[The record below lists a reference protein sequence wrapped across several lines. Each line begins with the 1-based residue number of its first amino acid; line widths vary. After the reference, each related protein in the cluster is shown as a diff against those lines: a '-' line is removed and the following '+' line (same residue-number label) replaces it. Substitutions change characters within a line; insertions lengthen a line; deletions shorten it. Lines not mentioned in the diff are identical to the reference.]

1 MAGKNE
7 HGGSRFPEDPV
18 LLLDL
23 SPKQWLLRRGGYR
36 KNPKRLQINETLTT
50 IGNGYL
56 NIRGSLEELPP
67 GSYRG
72 MYINGIYD
80 KSEAD
85 VEELVKCPVWTDVSL
100 WIDGYKVSLPDCKV
114 LRHEQMLDM
123 KKGILHRKSTLRLP
137 TGKIVTFAT
146 SKLVFLHMVHWG
158 YMRVRIVPENFSG
171 KIRVL
176 SGLNGDVLN
185 RGFFPGEQLKHL
197 HLERIERG
205 RDLMYLEVKTRARG
219 IRISSAAS
227 WRIANHDRS
236 SVTWE
241 PRIYG
246 EKFTSEMSLHAEK
259 GKVYEFEKHAV
270 VYTSRELPAEKMFK
284 GAICGLKTFLR
295 NGAYREIRSHIDL
308 WNRCWQQAD
317 IIIDGDRT
325 AQRAIRYNIY
335 QLLINGPRK
344 PGSIGAKFLGSEGYL
359 GHVFWDTEIFVFP
372 FYLYNFPDIA
382 KNMLLYRYATLPG
395 ALKNAERAGYHGAKF
410 GWETATTGE
419 DVTPRFAS
427 KLERTIRLIYTGS
440 EEDHIVSDVIYA
452 VERYFRVTGDEDFLL
467 RHALEMIFQTARF
480 WASRVVKADDA
491 FEIRTVIGPD
501 EFHEHVNN
509 NAYTNFLV
517 KWHLKL
523 TVTLYN
529 YFNKRKLKDFT
540 ALCRRLSLQSGEIGL
555 WGEISSKLKF
565 AIDAETGLIEQF
577 DGYFALKDFVITRH
591 DRKGRPV
598 LPNGVTYRN
607 IYKTRLIKQA
617 DVLMLFLL
625 FPHAFSDEVKLA
637 NYNYYEK
644 RALHKSSLSHCTH
657 AMVGLAVGNR
667 QHAYHYFMK
676 TAQVDLEN
684 LHGNTD
690 LGIHAAA
697 AGGAWQTV
705 VKGFGGLTL
714 KSDRIVLK
722 PWLPKRWRRLRFKVH
737 WRDRVIRLD
746 VRHEDVSVFI
756 EAEETMKVP
765 CTFWGKCFTIS
776 ANSTYRFTYD
786 PITCSKTGEYDEV
799 PTHSTDSTLN

>member
-1 MAGKNE
+1 MTRKSRAGNN
-7 HGGSRFPEDPV
+7 RFQEDPI

-23 SPKQWLLRRGGYR
+23 SPKRWLLRRGGYR
-36 KNPKRLQINETLTT
+36 NDPKRLQINETLMT

-72 MYINGIYD
+72 MYINGVYD

-100 WIDGYKVSLPDCKV
+100 WIDGYKVSLPDCRV

-123 KKGILHRKSTLRLP
+123 KKGILHRKSTLRLL

-146 SKLVFLHMVHWG
+146 TKLVFLHMVHWG

-171 KIRVL
+171 EIRVL

-205 RDLMYLEVKTRARG
+205 RDLMYLEMKTRERT
-219 IRISSAAS
+219 IRIANAAS
-227 WRIANHDRS
+227 WRIVNHGRDAIK
-236 SVTWE
+236 WE

-246 EKFTSEMSLHAEK
+246 EKFASEMTLHAEK
-259 GKVYEFEKHAV
+259 GVSYEFEKHAV
-270 VYTSRELPAEKMFK
+270 VYTSREIPIGKMFK
-284 GAICGLKTFLR
+284 GTICGLKSFLR
-295 NGAYREIRSHIDL
+295 NGAFREIKAHVEL
-308 WNRCWQQAD
+308 WEKCWQQAD
-317 IIIDGDRT
+317 VVVEGDPA
-325 AQRAIRYNIY
+325 AQKAIRYNIY
-335 QLLINGPRK
+335 QLLINGPRL
-344 PGSIGAKFLGSEGYL
+344 PGSVGAKFLSSEGYL
-359 GHVFWDTEIFVFP
+359 GHVFWDTEIFIFP

-382 KNMLLYRYATLPG
+382 RNMLLYRYKTLRG
-395 ALKNAERAGYHGAKF
+395 AIKNAERAGYKGAKY

-427 KLERTIRLIYTGS
+427 KLERTIRLIYTGT

-452 VERYFRVTGDEDFLL
+452 VERYFRVTGDEEFA
-467 RHALEMIFQTARF
+467 RRYALEMIFQTARF
-480 WASRVVKADDA
+480 WASRVVAAGDA

-523 TVTLYN
+523 AVTLYK
-529 YFNKRKLKDFT
+529 FFRKRDLEDFT
-540 ALCRRLSLQSGEIGL
+540 ALCLRLSLEPEEIGQ
-555 WGEISSKLKF
+555 WHEISNKLKF
-565 AIDAETGLIEQF
+565 SIDAESGLIEQF
-577 DGYFALKDFVITRH
+577 DGYFDLKDFVITRH

-598 LPNGVTYRN
+598 LPPGITYRN
-607 IYKTRLIKQA
+607 IGRTRLIKQA

-637 NYNYYEK
+637 NYDFYEK

-667 QHAYHYFMK
+667 QHAYRYFMK

-697 AGGAWQTV
+697 VGGTWLTV

-714 KSDRIVLK
+714 KSDRIELK
-722 PWLPKRWRRLRFKVH
+722 PWLPKKWKRLFFGVH
-737 WRDRVIRLD
+737 WRDRIIKLEIRHD
-746 VRHEDVSVFI
+746 IVTIVI
-756 EAEETMKVP
+756 EASEEMPVP
-765 CTFWGKCFTIS
+765 CSFWGKCYTIATNEAYMFS
-776 ANSTYRFTYD
+776 YV
-786 PITCSKTGEYDEV
+786 PITCVKSGGCDET
-799 PTHSTDSTLN
+799 PAYSADSAVN